1 MSNSDLN
8 NSVTAPRKNSKNLYD
23 SGSFGS
29 G

>member
-8 NSVTAPRKNSKNLYD
+8 NSLTAPRKNSKNLYD
-23 SGSFGS
+23 SESYGS